1 MTIIYIL
8 LGIGAGAL
16 IGYLIARLRA
26 SSRIS
31 ALTTEREVALQ
42 KAENLRQSL
51 SDAEQRGE
59 KLRQEAEAGYKEALE
74 SLRQRQKEQMDEQM
88 KLLREQMNT
97 SAEEILRRRQD
108 QLAKANSE
116 QLAAILNPLN
126 LSIDHMRRA
135 VEDSKTEQT
144 RTMASLQTIIRSS
157 LEQAKAVGESADRL
171 ASALTGENKTQG
183 NFGELKL
190 KELLDSMGLQE
201 GLEYDT
207 QQTLRTPDGLAIHD
221 DETGSRLVPDVIL
234 HFPDHR
240 DMVIDSKMSF
250 KAFEEYQAATSPDE
264 KAAAL
269 KRHVASVR
277 SHVRELK
284 GKDYS
289 RYLNRGTAHPDFVIM
304 YVFSEGALHLALTAD
319 PSLWNEAYRAG
330 VLITGSQNMY
340 ALLRILEMS
349 WRQVRQVENQQKIM
363 DAAGEVVKRVQILSE
378 RMAKADDALRRTVR
392 AFADVDLM
400 AAPSGRSITTAARKL
415 ISYGAK
421 PDPRHK
427 AIPDGGDAEAL
438 PAGDEPQDA
447 ED

>member
-349 WRQVRQVENQQKIM
+349 WRQVRQVENQQISWQRPR
-363 DAAGEVVKRVQILSE
+363 DEASLQPRASSSVTAPSPTRVTKR
-378 RMAKADDALRRTVR
+378 
-392 AFADVDLM
+392 FPM
-400 AAPSGRSITTAARKL
+400 AATPKPCPPATSRRKRKTKAA
-415 ISYGAK
+415 
-421 PDPRHK
+421 
-427 AIPDGGDAEAL
+427 
-438 PAGDEPQDA
+438 
-447 ED
+447 